1 METTTTTTKTLE
13 LEFNLT
19 NGDRYTLSL
28 PNYLADLT
36 QEQIETAAATIVA
49 KKLFVPDGANLESLF
64 GFQYVDK
71 TVRKTEV

>member
-1 METTTTTTKTLE
+1 METITTKALE

-28 PNYLADLT
+28 PDYLADLT

-49 KKLFVPDGANLESLF
+49 KKLFVPDGVNLDSLF

-71 TVRKTEV
+71 IVRKTEV

>member
-1 METTTTTTKTLE
+1 METTTTTKVLE

-28 PNYLADLT
+28 PDYLADLT
-36 QEQIETAAATIVA
+36 QDQIKTAADTIIA
-49 KKLFVPDGANLESLF
+49 KNLFEPDGFKFESLF